1 LGYLYDYGSFNQ
13 KNYISSIYKGKNDK
27 MDQRGQISV
36 EYILLAAIVML
47 IVIVFGWVIANESE
61 LNSVAS
67 AVKIGAENGTTFAS
81 TLNPTMQPVRVTSLD
96 TNGEN
101 DITIQVH
108 FSSSV
113 DSIKDTILQ
122 SIEKS
127 LADNGYTATNDGSKL
142 NLATGRHNY
151 IIELVNEL

>member
-1 LGYLYDYGSFNQ
+1 
-13 KNYISSIYKGKNDK
+13 

-36 EYILLAAIVML
+36 EYILLAAIVMMF
-47 IVIVFGWVIANESE
+47 VIIFGWVIAEESE
-61 LNSVAS
+61 VNSVVT
-67 AVKIGAENGTTFAS
+67 AVKMGAENGTTYAS
-81 TLNPTMQPVRVTSLD
+81 ILNPNMQPVRVTSLE
-96 TNGEN
+96 TEGEN

-127 LADNGYTATNDGSKL
+127 LADNGYTATNEDSKL

-151 IIELVNEL
+151 IIELVY

>member
-1 LGYLYDYGSFNQ
+1 
-13 KNYISSIYKGKNDK
+13 

-36 EYILLAAIVML
+36 EYILLAAIVMMF
-47 IVIVFGWVIANESE
+47 VIIFGWVIAEESE
-61 LNSVAS
+61 VNSVVT
-67 AVKIGAENGTTFAS
+67 AVKMGAENGTTYAS
-81 TLNPTMQPVRVTSLD
+81 ILNPNMQPVRVTSLE
-96 TNGEN
+96 TGGEN

-127 LADNGYTATNDGSKL
+127 LADNGYTANNDGSKL

-151 IIELVNEL
+151 IIELVY

>member
-1 LGYLYDYGSFNQ
+1 
-13 KNYISSIYKGKNDK
+13 

-36 EYILLAAIVML
+36 EYILLAAIVMMFVIIFG
-47 IVIVFGWVIANESE
+47 IVIAEESE
-61 LNSVAS
+61 VNSVVT
-67 AVKIGAENGTTFAS
+67 AVKMGAENGTTYAS
-81 TLNPTMQPVRVTSLD
+81 ILNPTMQPVRVTSLD

-113 DSIKDTILQ
+113 DSINDTILQ

-151 IIELVNEL
+151 IIELV